1 MSIII
6 KGKSVLGPNVVTD
19 GLVLYLDAGNTKSYP
34 GSGTGWIDLSGRVN
48 NGILANGPTFDS
60 SNGGS
65 IVFDGSNDY
74 TDVADSSSINFGT
87 NSFSFNFWIKSTQS
101 SAYAGLIGKYGLTG
115 GYDINMQVNGAINV
129 EFRAGTGNIT
139 FSVNSNGVVNNGI
152 WHQVSCCFNR
162 SGNYTVY
169 IDAVNICFNEVTD
182 IGGGEIRLRFSDTAG
197 NTTTFPNIG
206 YATPINTP
214 VCNGMAGGTYN
225 YALGNLEYPETWTKI
240 YTPPFTG
247 ESRNSA
253 YPFRYGTKYIQFMIL
268 LNYNHGSE
276 VQDCVWALDDIFFGE
291 CENGKDYTNKF

>member
-1 MSIII
+1 MSAY
-6 KGKSVLGPNVVTD
+6 VNRNNF
-19 GLVLYLDAGNTKSYP
+19 GLFTNGDFRQGTNYNFTFGTYASGNQHS
-34 GSGTGWIDLSGRVN
+34 GSGCIQIVGGGYGTALSNEYTKVDTSKYYQLMTYIRTINRSSVGS
-48 NGILANGPTFDS
+48 LAGGYVGFSCYDS
-60 SNGGS
+60 SYRFIQLHMCGD
-65 IVFDGSNDY
+65 ISNTY
-74 TDVADSSSINFGT
+74 LTRTLNAGDSYAYV
-87 NSFSFNFWIKSTQS
+87 NS
-101 SAYAGLIGKYGLTG
+101 
-115 GYDINMQVNGAINV
+115 
-129 EFRAGTGNIT
+129 
-139 FSVNSNGVVNNGI
+139 SVNSWYTGSFI
-152 WHQVSCCFNR
+152 WYFKIFLVYPPSHPEFSTPYK
-162 SGNYTVY
+162 YTRIGAEEPY
-169 IDAVNICFNEVTD
+169 ICFNEVTD
-182 IGGGEIRLRFSDTAG
+182 IGGGEIRLRFADTAG